1 LISSEKRGS
10 CFSVFQLKKIVFL
23 PYFLIH
29 KLVSDVCDHLN
40 FLHIMPWVQQ
50 SCWWGS
56 QTVVKRAIEMEKAT
70 DALIQLIKDH
80 GRWVDPP
87 VEE

>member
-1 LISSEKRGS
+1 MKISETSPIATIS
-10 CFSVFQLKKIVFL
+10 FPLTQCIFL
-23 PYFLIH
+23 L
-29 KLVSDVCDHLN
+29 
-40 FLHIMPWVQQ
+40 
-50 SCWWGS
+50 
-56 QTVVKRAIEMEKAT
+56 QTVVQRGIAMEGAT

>member
-1 LISSEKRGS
+1 MVLTDDFDGA
-10 CFSVFQLKKIVFL
+10 
-23 PYFLIH
+23 
-29 KLVSDVCDHLN
+29 
-40 FLHIMPWVQQ
+40 
-50 SCWWGS
+50 
-56 QTVVKRAIEMEKAT
+56 QTVVKRGIAMEHAT

>member
-1 LISSEKRGS
+1 M
-10 CFSVFQLKKIVFL
+10 CQPNPFL
-23 PYFLIH
+23 PVNQYLFANSGRTHSTFITIWFISND
-29 KLVSDVCDHLN
+29 VSMFDWIL
-40 FLHIMPWVQQ
+40 F
-50 SCWWGS
+50 
-56 QTVVKRAIEMEKAT
+56 QTVVQRGIAMENAT